1 MVENAAQTMDS
12 DMVNYLKRPH
22 DLMVKLKGVVV
33 FRNHLGLYIHCF
45 SIRRMWIQELPKGLE
60 VLPKGL
66 EYALLTTELAAKTC
80 QDAGSGKQ
88 RLCLRNSLSHI
99 SILPGEIIDNQ
110 IAIT

>member
-22 DLMVKLKGVVV
+22 DLIVKLKGVFFSQPFGFVYA
-33 FRNHLGLYIHCF
+33 LF

-60 VLPKGL
+60 VLPKGQ

-88 RLCLRNSLSHI
+88 RLCLRNCLSNI